1 MRNVNFFY
9 EDIFPF
15 LWFFVSQNK
24 NYEVSE
30 EGGRGGEEYDHQ

>member
-1 MRNVNFFY
+1 MK
-9 EDIFPF
+9 DIFPF

-30 EGGRGGEEYDHQ
+30 EGGREGGRSTIINE